1 MRIGTKESSASI
13 DSLNRLCKV
22 ANGDIAYFIA
32 WFNTVE
38 TMANGACI
46 PGIKA
51 LVELR
56 SGNVVALN
64 FEDITFIDDIHEDL
78 ILVNDNIKHVNEY
91 LKQQEE
97 ESNGNNISKW
107 ITPTNEKV

>member
-22 ANGDIAYFIA
+22 ANCDIAYFIA

-38 TMANGACI
+38 TMANGTCI
-46 PGIKA
+46 PGVKA

-64 FEDITFIDDIHEDL
+64 FKDITFIDDIHEDL
-78 ILVNDNIKHVNEY
+78 VLANDNIEYVNEY
-91 LKQQEE
+91 LKQQED
-97 ESNGNNISKW
+97 SRK
-107 ITPTNEKV
+107 

>member
-1 MRIGTKESSASI
+1 MVIATKESSASI

-22 ANGDIAYFIA
+22 ANGEIAYFIA

-46 PGIKA
+46 PGVKA

-56 SGNVVALN
+56 SGKVVALN
-64 FEDITFIDDIHEDL
+64 FEDITFIDGIHEDL
-78 ILVNDNIKHVNEY
+78 ILANDNIEYINEY
-91 LKQQEE
+91 LKHQDEKQEE
-97 ESNGNNISKW
+97 EHND
-107 ITPTNEKV
+107 

>member
-13 DSLNRLCKV
+13 NSLNRLCKV

-46 PGIKA
+46 PGVKA

-56 SGNVVALN
+56 SGKVVALN

-78 ILVNDNIKHVNEY
+78 ILANNNNNIKYINEY

-97 ESNGNNISKW
+97 ELND
-107 ITPTNEKV
+107 

>member
-1 MRIGTKESSASI
+1 MVIAAKESSASI

-22 ANGDIAYFIA
+22 ANGEIAYFIA

-46 PGIKA
+46 PGVKA

-56 SGNVVALN
+56 SGKVVALN
-64 FEDITFIDDIHEDL
+64 FEDITFIDGIHEDL
-78 ILVNDNIKHVNEY
+78 ILANDNIEYINEY
-91 LKQQEE
+91 LKHQEE
-97 ESNGNNISKW
+97 KQE
-107 ITPTNEKV
+107 EKHND

>member
-1 MRIGTKESSASI
+1 MVISAKESSA
-13 DSLNRLCKV
+13 NRLCKV
-22 ANGDIAYFIA
+22 ANGEIAYFIA

-46 PGIKA
+46 PGVKA

-56 SGNVVALN
+56 SGKVVALN

-78 ILVNDNIKHVNEY
+78 ILANDNIKYINEY
-91 LKQQEE
+91 LKHQEE
-97 ESNGNNISKW
+97 KHND
-107 ITPTNEKV
+107 